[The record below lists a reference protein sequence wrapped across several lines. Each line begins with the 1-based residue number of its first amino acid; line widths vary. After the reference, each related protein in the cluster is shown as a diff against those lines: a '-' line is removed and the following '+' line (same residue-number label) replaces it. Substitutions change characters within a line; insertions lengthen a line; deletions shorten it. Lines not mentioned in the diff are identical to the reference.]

1 MSESENLPPN
11 SALGAIDRFAESLGE
26 LLEKR
31 ALSVG
36 LMDVAV
42 EVDGW
47 FVDCELMFSTDPDMG
62 VSVDVQRGTARFCEL
77 VGERD
82 ERWLEHHVENLPI
95 LGARGEE
102 ERREI
107 AVAVLTGVLDAR
119 RPLLPKDDS
128 WKTDPD
134 EAAAAGDEA

>member
-1 MSESENLPPN
+1 MTAAADDQPPN
-11 SALGAIDRFAESLGE
+11 SALGAIDRFAEALGE

-36 LMDVAV
+36 LVEVAV

-47 FVDCELMFSTDPDMG
+47 FIDSEVMFSTDPDMG
-62 VSVDVQRGTARFCEL
+62 ISVDVQRGVARYCEL
-77 VGERD
+77 VGED
-82 ERWLEHHVENLPI
+82 SERWLDHEVRNLPI
-95 LGARGEE
+95 LEARGDE

-107 AVAVLTGVLDAR
+107 AIAVLGGVLDAR

-128 WKTDPD
+128 WKTAPPTD
-134 EAAAAGDEA
+134 A

>member
-1 MSESENLPPN
+1 MSTDENQPPN
-11 SALGAIDRFAESLGE
+11 SALGAIDRFAETLGT

-36 LMDVAV
+36 LVEVGV

-47 FVDCELMFSTDPDMG
+47 FVDCELIFGTDPDMG
-62 VSVDVQRGTARFCEL
+62 ISIDTQRGGARYCKL
-77 VGERD
+77 VGDDSE
-82 ERWLEHHVENLPI
+82 EWLDHEVGNLPI

-107 AVAVLTGVLDAR
+107 AVAVLTGALDAR
-119 RPLLPKDDS
+119 RPLLP
-128 WKTDPD
+128 P
-134 EAAAAGDEA
+134 AADTPPAE